1 MNSMAALHDF
11 NSEVEL
17 LQRKNRG
24 LKLALSI
31 VASLLLIAP
40 CASTLVALRAS
51 RAEAYACQQAERAR
65 VEAVRALK
73 DAEDAREQTENQ
85 NEVEP

>member
-1 MNSMAALHDF
+1 MADLHDL

-17 LQRKNRG
+17 LKRKNRG
-24 LKLALSI
+24 LKVAFSI

-51 RAEAYACQQAERAR
+51 RAEAYACQQAERAL
-65 VEAVRALK
+65 VETVRALQ
-73 DAEDAREQTENQ
+73 DAEDAREQTESQ
-85 NEVEP
+85 NEVKP